1 MRNTS
6 LPPFYYYYYMTKSL
20 AFSIFRTNYLFSTFQ
35 SEQFSHLEN
44 AYLALIGGCRWIQ
57 LSMNDTTDDE
67 IEHTVRQLKA
77 ACEGADA
84 VLTLEGHVE
93 LAQRLQVDGVYL
105 TKEDMPANEARKI
118 LGEDRIVGCTAHT
131 FNDIRLLQAL
141 GADYACCGPFRQASA
156 KKDFPAFGLAG
167 YRTLIHQMQAHNIDL
182 PLMATGGL
190 TEEDIEPLTQLGT
203 WMGID
208 MTDAIIHAD
217 NLVKTAQQIKDKRFG
232 AHIEKFIE
240 EQEY

>member
-1 MRNTS
+1 
-6 LPPFYYYYYMTKSL
+6 MTKSL
-20 AFSIFRTNYLFSTFQ
+20 AFSIFRTNYLCSTFRN
-35 SEQFSHLEN
+35 EHLSHLES

-57 LSMNDTTDDE
+57 LSMNDATDEE
-67 IEHTVRQLKA
+67 IAHTARQLRV
-77 ACEGADA
+77 ACEGTDA

-93 LAQRLQVDGVYL
+93 LAQRLQVDGVFL
-105 TKEDMPANEARKI
+105 TKKDMPADKARKI
-118 LGEDRIVGCTAHT
+118 LGEDRIIGCAANT

-141 GADYACCGPFRQASA
+141 GADYVCCGPFRQTSA
-156 KKDFPAFGLAG
+156 KKDVPALGLAG

-208 MTDAIIHAD
+208 MTDAILHAD
-217 NLVKTAQQIKDKRFG
+217 NPVKAAKQIQDKRFG
-232 AHIEKFIE
+232 AHIKKFIE
-240 EQEY
+240 EIEEQE